1 MTDNRNDPIDLPDG
15 AYIRRP
21 DPIKPTVAMSSRY
34 RWSKCPASALL
45 PQLRTPSGP
54 AAAEGTEAH
63 KVAEWAMR
71 GEFGE
76 TLPQP
81 TVEPPQGLDDPD
93 LYTPE
98 GTSTWR
104 ARVRSYAATYAAHA
118 ANLFADAT
126 GPTKCLTE
134 YKIEGVELYGVK
146 VFTVADVALYNPGLG
161 RLVIGDYKFGRS
173 PVGVGTATEPN
184 PQCAGAAVL
193 LAHRLSA
200 PPAEVQLFVYQP
212 RTMVG
217 EPFQALTG
225 LSERWVAEEMNKLDS
240 ELATIASE
248 AASMARGGV
257 PKAVPGEHCTYCPS
271 ARWCPAAAEFG
282 AKALQAESNPR
293 TVADLSP
300 DEVMALWAQ
309 RSAFSAFEED
319 LKERVRILHEHKHP
333 AVSVRYRKGS
343 PKWLS
348 DAAAVEAILLAD
360 RMDLLKPP
368 AISKVEGVIPP
379 DQMAELTGRYPD
391 IATYVSASGKQP
403 GVALEAF
410 AKYLTAPTKEAK
422 P

>member
-1 MTDNRNDPIDLPDG
+1 MTDNRNDSLDLPDG

-21 DPIKPTVAMSSRY
+21 DPMKPGVAMSARY

-63 KVAEWAMR
+63 KLAEWAMQR
-71 GEFGE
+71 AFGNRVHE
-76 TLPQP
+76 PSVQLP
-81 TVEPPQGLDDPD
+81 EGLDDET
-93 LYTPE
+93 LYADG
-98 GTSTWR
+98 GTLRWETQLR
-104 ARVRSYAATYAAHA
+104 GYAKKYAAHA
-118 ANLFADAT
+118 SNMFADAA
-126 GPTKCLTE
+126 GAKCLTE

-146 VFTVADVALYNPGLG
+146 VFTVADVALYNPDLG

-173 PVGVGTATEPN
+173 PVGVGTATDPN

-193 LAHRLSA
+193 LAHRLPT
-200 PPAEVQLFVYQP
+200 PPTDVQLFVYQP

-240 ELATIASE
+240 ELSAIASE

-282 AKALQAESNPR
+282 TKALQAESNPR

-300 DEVMALWAQ
+300 EEVMALWAQ

-319 LKERVRILHEHKHP
+319 LKERVRILHEHSHP

-348 DAAAVEAILLAD
+348 DAAAVEAIMLAD

-379 DQMAELTGRYPD
+379 DQLAELTGRHPD

-410 AKYLTAPTKEAK
+410 AKYLTAPTKEDK
-422 P
+422 S

>member
-21 DPIKPTVAMSSRY
+21 DPMKPTVAMSSRY

-45 PQLRTPSGP
+45 PQLRTPAGP

-63 KVAEWAMR
+63 KVAEWAMQR
-71 GEFGE
+71 AFGDARA
-76 TLPQP
+76 QP
-81 TVEPPQGLDDPD
+81 AIEPPEGLDDPD

-98 GTSTWR
+98 G
-104 ARVRSYAATYAAHA
+104 ARRWEGDLYRYAQKYATHA
-118 ANLFADAT
+118 ASMFADAT
-126 GPTKCLTE
+126 GAKCLTE

-146 VFTVADVALYNPGLG
+146 VFTVVDVALYNPHLQ

-193 LAHRLSA
+193 LAHRLPA
-200 PPAEVQLFVYQP
+200 PPSDVQLFVYQP

-240 ELATIASE
+240 ELAAIASE
-248 AASMARGGV
+248 AASMARGDV

-282 AKALQAESNPR
+282 VKALQAESNPR

-368 AISKVEGVIPP
+368 AISKVDGVIPA
-379 DQMAELTGRYPD
+379 DQLAELTGRYPD
-391 IATYVSASGKQP
+391 IATYVSTTGKRPDVASN
-403 GVALEAF
+403 AF
-410 AKYLTAPTKEAK
+410 AKYLTAPTKEDK